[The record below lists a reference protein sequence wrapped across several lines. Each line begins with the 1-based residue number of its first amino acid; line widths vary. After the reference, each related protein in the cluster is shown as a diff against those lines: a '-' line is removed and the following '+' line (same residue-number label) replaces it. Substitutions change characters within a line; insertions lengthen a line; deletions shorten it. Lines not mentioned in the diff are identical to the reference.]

1 MFAHTM
7 HTVLS
12 RSVPVPEE
20 SAGTPYLEIEAVY
33 AVHNRYLRIALACAC
48 LTIVA
53 MAASGWKLSREYGS
67 VKPLVIRVNEAGDAV
82 TAPYASLAYQPR
94 EPEVRHFLMRFVRDH
109 YSRVRATARDAFQR
123 KLFFLDS
130 ALARASMEE
139 ESRTKSLPSFLV
151 SSDDE
156 VEVYVTNVAIE
167 DLRQAPYKASANFE
181 KVFRAAGDGRELKR
195 ENYTAHFVFTLLDRV
210 PNNFIEVNP
219 LGLVITY
226 FREDQAF

>member
-1 MFAHTM
+1 M
-7 HTVLS
+7 HAALS
-12 RSVPVPEE
+12 RSVPVPAEKP
-20 SAGTPYLEIEAVY
+20 GTPYLEMEAAY
-33 AVHNRYLRIALACAC
+33 AVHNRYLRVLLGCAC
-48 LTIVA
+48 LVILALTV
-53 MAASGWKLSREYGS
+53 SGWKLSSEYANR
-67 VKPLVIRVNEAGDAV
+67 KPLVIRVNEAGDAV

-94 EPEVRHFLMRFVRDH
+94 EPEVRHFLMRFVQDH

-123 KLFFLDS
+123 KLFFLGS
-130 ALARASMEE
+130 TLARAAMEE
-139 ESRTKSLPSFLV
+139 ESRSKSLQGFLA

-156 VEVYVTNVAIE
+156 VDVYVTNVAIE
-167 DLRQAPYKASANFE
+167 DLRQAPYKASADFE

-195 ENYTAHFVFTLLDRV
+195 ERYTAHFVFTLLDRV